1 MSATSPRA
9 RRTDLDLLRI
19 LVCGAVILAHAL
31 LIFAAEPRYHVK
43 SAVPWPVAT
52 VAYEALRIGTLAIF
66 FTLAGWS
73 AVASLRRRTAGRYV
87 QDRLAR
93 VLLPLV
99 AGILLLG
106 PVIKWIELG
115 QGRDLRIGGFRLV
128 APPDYG
134 FLEFLPRYLTRLNL
148 MTWSHLWFLAYLLLI
163 SLALLPLLQGLARRP
178 LAEAVPGRAWGYA
191 PAGLL
196 AALVAAT
203 GGYWPFL
210 PNLAQDWAN
219 LLYFAACFGLGGV
232 LAAWPGLE
240 AWLRV
245 EAPGLLGLAGLGLA
259 LVVWCGPSLG
269 GRLGVGLC
277 AWGAIGAALGY
288 AGRYPPQPGPVLA
301 WLGEA
306 TMPVYVLHHVPV
318 LALGVLVLPLGWAP
332 PLAVMAIWLAATAVS
347 VMAYRWL
354 VCSWRVPRVLVGM
367 GWTKPGSGR
376 YPVEERERVPAQ
388 AHPRGSLSPGWF
400 LHGVVQPSESPRNG
414 KQGGHV

>member
-1 MSATSPRA
+1 MSAAIPSP

-43 SAVPWPVAT
+43 SAAPWAVAT
-52 VAYEALRIGTLAIF
+52 VAYEGMRISTLAIF

-73 AVASLRRRTAGRYV
+73 AVTSLRRRAAGRYV
-87 QDRLAR
+87 RDRLAR

-128 APPDYG
+128 MPPEYG

-148 MTWSHLWFLAYLLLI
+148 MTWSHLWFLAYLFLI
-163 SLALLPLLQGLARRP
+163 SLALLPLLRWLARRRP
-178 LAEAVPGRAWGYA
+178 AEAVPGRAWGYA
-191 PAGLL
+191 PAALL
-196 AALVAAT
+196 AALVAGT
-203 GGYWPFL
+203 GAYWPFL

-219 LLYFAACFGLGGV
+219 LLYFAACFGLGGA

-240 AWLRV
+240 ARLRV
-245 EAPGLLGLAGLGLA
+245 EAPGLLALGLAGLA
-259 LVVWCGPSLG
+259 LVVWCGPG
-269 GRLGVGLC
+269 VPGRIGVGFC

-288 AGRYPPQPGPVLA
+288 AGRYPPRHGRVMA

-306 TMPVYVLHHVPV
+306 TMPVYVLHHIPV
-318 LALGVLVLPLGWAP
+318 LALGVLVLPLGWAEP
-332 PLAVMAIWLAATAVS
+332 VSVLAIWLPATVVS
-347 VMAYRWL
+347 LVAYRWL
-354 VCSWRVPRVLVGM
+354 VQPWRVARVLVGM
-367 GWTKPGSGR
+367 GR
-376 YPVEERERVPAQ
+376 RA
-388 AHPRGSLSPGWF
+388 A
-400 LHGVVQPSESPRNG
+400 
-414 KQGGHV
+414 